1 MRYLLLL
8 LFFIFFT
15 ACTTARL
22 VESHSP
28 YRAEKPKIE
37 KIFIIGMTPL
47 SEFRESF
54 ETLLQKEFKKHNVEA
69 VTSFSVLEGK
79 LAPGDSTEQQ
89 LNNLEK
95 YLLEE
100 GYNTVLLSK
109 IVQVESHKDLRT
121 SLYSL
126 RGSYRSFK
134 SDYYSN
140 QGIFL
145 EDDIDSDSKI
155 YHTETSIY
163 TLPKNRQRELLW
175 QGEIDLKNPK
185 RIRRSIKEYVDLL
198 ISRLKWDG
206 VLPS

>member
-1 MRYLLLL
+1 MRYFLLILYFVL
-8 LFFIFFT
+8 FT
-15 ACTTARL
+15 ACSTARL

-37 KIFIIGMTPL
+37 KILIIGMTPL
-47 SEFRESF
+47 TEFRESF
-54 ETLLQKEFKKHNVEA
+54 ETRLQKEFKKHNVEA
-69 VTSFSVLEGK
+69 VTSISVLDGR
-79 LAPGDSTEQQ
+79 LAPGESTEQQ

-109 IVQVESHKDLRT
+109 IIQVESHKDLRT

-140 QGIFL
+140 QGIFHG
-145 EDDIDSDSKI
+145 DDIKSDSKI

-163 TLPKNRQRELLW
+163 TLPENRQRELLW

-185 RIRRSIKEYVDLL
+185 RVRRTIKQYVDLL
-198 ISRLKWDG
+198 ISRLQWDG
-206 VLPS
+206 VLPY

>member
-1 MRYLLLL
+1 MRYIPLILS
-8 LFFIFFT
+8 FVFFT
-15 ACTTARL
+15 ACSTARL

-37 KIFIIGMTPL
+37 KILIIGMTPL
-47 SEFRESF
+47 TEFRESF
-54 ETLLQKEFKKHNVEA
+54 ETRLQKEFKKNNVEA
-69 VTSFSVLEGK
+69 VASVSVLNGK
-79 LAPGDSTEQQ
+79 LAPGESTEQQ

-95 YLLEE
+95 HLLEE

-109 IVQVESHKDLRT
+109 IIQVESHKDLRS
-121 SLYSL
+121 SLHNL

-134 SDYYSN
+134 SDYYAN
-140 QGIFL
+140 QGIFHG
-145 EDDIDSDSKI
+145 DNINGDSKV

-163 TLPKNRQRELLW
+163 TLPENRQRELLW

-185 RIRRSIKEYVDLL
+185 RVRKTIRQYVDLL

-206 VLPS
+206 VLPQ

>member
-1 MRYLLLL
+1 MRYFL
-8 LFFIFFT
+8 LFLYVVLFT
-15 ACTTARL
+15 ACSTARL

-37 KIFIIGMTPL
+37 KILVIGMTPL
-47 SEFRESF
+47 TEFRESF
-54 ETLLQKEFKKHNVEA
+54 ETRLQKEFKKHDVEA
-69 VTSFSVLEGK
+69 VTSISVLNGK
-79 LAPGDSTEQQ
+79 LTPGENTEQQ

-109 IVQVESHKDLRT
+109 IVQVESHKDLRN

-134 SDYYSN
+134 SDYYAN
-140 QGIFL
+140 QGIFQG
-145 EDDIDSDSKI
+145 DDINSDTKV

-163 TLPKNRQRELLW
+163 TLPENRQRELLW

-185 RIRRSIKEYVDLL
+185 RVKRTIKQYVDLL
-198 ISRLKWDG
+198 ISSLKWDG
-206 VLPS
+206 VLP

>member
-1 MRYLLLL
+1 MRYFL
-8 LFFIFFT
+8 LFIYFVFFT
-15 ACTTARL
+15 ACSTARL

-37 KIFIIGMTPL
+37 KILIIGMTPL
-47 SEFRESF
+47 TEFRESF
-54 ETLLQKEFKKHNVEA
+54 ETRLQKEFRKHEVEA
-69 VTSFSVLEGK
+69 VTSVSVLEGK

-89 LNNLEK
+89 LTNLEK
-95 YLLEE
+95 HLLEE

-140 QGIFL
+140 QGIFNG
-145 EDDIDSDSKI
+145 DDIKGDSKI

-163 TLPKNRQRELLW
+163 TLPENRQRELLW

-185 RIRRSIKEYVDLL
+185 RVKKTIRQYVDLL

-206 VLPS
+206 VLPH